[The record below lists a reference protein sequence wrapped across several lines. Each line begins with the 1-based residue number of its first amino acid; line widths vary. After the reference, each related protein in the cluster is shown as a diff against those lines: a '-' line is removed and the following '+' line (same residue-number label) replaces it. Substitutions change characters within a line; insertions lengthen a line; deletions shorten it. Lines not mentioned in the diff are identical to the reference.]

1 MMLYSIE
8 KIRGI
13 ILVASGLLNSIFA
26 LFIWIRGKT
35 KATFYLGFVAL
46 FSAIYSFI
54 YGTAFLVAGNKL
66 FWIRA
71 TWLGVFI
78 LPAYI
83 TFVYYFTEK
92 TKYLKL
98 KSFLW
103 YLGAIVLS
111 YLALATPY
119 IEKTN
124 NPVYP
129 YVDPN
134 EYGPLAPWG
143 RAFIIVCLATCFI
156 YLLIGF
162 LKNQGLKK
170 AQLKYFIL
178 GISVYTIGGL
188 FTAGI
193 IPLFNPAFSYIDI
206 SAVLSVFWVGLTTY
220 AIFKRELFEIRIILT
235 ELLVGIFSIF
245 LIIQIFLS
253 NSFWQYLWNINIFI
267 VFLFFGYLFIK
278 SIFKE
283 IRIKQKIGEASWKV
297 LEQGEVVSENF
308 KKVMSNREGL
318 LKEWFLSDV
327 NKELEINALRSKIK
341 ELEEKLKEKG

>member
-1 MMLYSIE
+1 MLYSIE

-13 ILVASGLLNSIFA
+13 ILITSGLLNSIFA
-26 LFIWIRGKT
+26 LLIWFKGKT
-35 KATFYLGFVAL
+35 KATFHLGFVAL
-46 FSAIYSFI
+46 FSAMYSFI
-54 YGTAFLVAGNKL
+54 YGAVFLAAGNKL

-103 YLGAIVLS
+103 YLGAAVLS

-119 IEKTN
+119 IEKNN

-129 YVDPN
+129 YIDPN
-134 EYGPLAPWG
+134 EYGPLAPLG
-143 RAFIIVCLATCFI
+143 RMFIIVCLATCFI
-156 YLLIGF
+156 YLSIGF

-170 AQLKYFIL
+170 AQLKYFIV
-178 GISVYTIGGL
+178 GMSVYTIGGI

-193 IPLFNPAFSYIDI
+193 IPLFYPAFSYIDI
-206 SAVLSVFWVGLTTY
+206 SAILSVFWVGLTTY
-220 AIFKRELFEIRIILT
+220 AIFKKELFDIKVILT

-245 LIIQIFLS
+245 LLVQIFLS
-253 NSFWQYLWNINIFI
+253 NSAWQYLWNIIVFV

-278 SIFKE
+278 SIFRE

-297 LEQGEVVSENF
+297 LEQGEKVSENF
-308 KKVMSNREGL
+308 KKVMANREGL

-327 NKELEINALRSKIK
+327 NKELEVNSLKSKIK
-341 ELEEKLKEKG
+341 ELEGKLKEKG

>member
-1 MMLYSIE
+1 MLYSIE

-13 ILVASGLLNSIFA
+13 ILITSGLFNSFFA
-26 LFIWIRGKT
+26 LLIWIRGKT
-35 KATFYLGFVAL
+35 KATFHLGFVAL

-54 YGTAFLVAGNKL
+54 YGAAFLAAGNKL

-103 YLGAIVLS
+103 YLGATFFS

-143 RAFIIVCLATCFI
+143 RVFIIICLVTCFI
-156 YLLIGF
+156 HLSIGF
-162 LKNQGLKK
+162 LRNQGLKK
-170 AQLKYFIL
+170 AQLKYFIV
-178 GISVYTIGGL
+178 GMSVYTIGGI

-220 AIFKRELFEIRIILT
+220 AIFKTKLFEIRIILT

-245 LIIQIFLS
+245 LLIQIFLS
-253 NSFWQYLWNINIFI
+253 NFVWEYLWNIMIFI

-278 SIFKE
+278 SILKE
-283 IRIKQKIGEASWKV
+283 IIIRQRIGEASWKV

-308 KKVMSNREGL
+308 KKVSSDRERL

-327 NKELEINALRSKIK
+327 NKELEVNALRNKIK
-341 ELEEKLKEKG
+341 EFEEKNKGED

>member
-1 MMLYSIE
+1 MLYSIE

-13 ILVASGLLNSIFA
+13 VLLTSGLCNSIFA
-26 LFIWIRGKT
+26 LFIWIKGKT

-46 FSAIYSFI
+46 FSATYSFI

-92 TKYLKL
+92 IKYLKL

-103 YLGAIVLS
+103 YLGAVIIS
-111 YLALATPY
+111 YLSLATPY
-119 IEKTN
+119 IEKT
-124 NPVYP
+124 VSLKYP
-129 YVDPN
+129 YINP
-134 EYGPLAPWG
+134 EGYGPLAPVG
-143 RAFIIVCLATCFI
+143 RIYIIVCLVACFF
-156 YLLIGF
+156 YLLRDYSRSQGF
-162 LKNQGLKK
+162 KRL
-170 AQLKYFIL
+170 QLKYFIL
-178 GISVYTIGGL
+178 GASIYTVGGM

-193 IPLFNPAFSYIDI
+193 TPLFNPAFSYIDI

-245 LIIQIFLS
+245 LLIQIFLS
-253 NSFWQYLWNINIFI
+253 NFTWEYLWNIMIFI

-278 SIFKE
+278 SIFRE

-327 NKELEINALRSKIK
+327 NKELEINALKNKNK
-341 ELEEKLKEKG
+341 ELEEKLNEK